1 MVIFIYMSGKRKL
14 IRNAPLEAGDS
25 VLCVRMSDEYSP
37 IPTGMKGKV
46 KSVATVYGDKQYYV
60 DWKNGERMALIEQ
73 WHCPSCNRTYKTTDK
88 YCDWEECP
96 EFIDN
101 ETHEKLRWVDEWM
114 KVIEPTEEPNDVSE
128 SFKDF
133 KTKKQ
138 MINETKNMPKEFV
151 RLSKMYEIWKIYD
164 FLNKLRDSGVVNM
177 VASYPYLYLGKER
190 IEHEH
195 KYTYKNEDEFNEV
208 LNMAEDIR
216 NVMIRGAFKHLDSKR
231 KGKTED
237 EDEDDDRYLQSVEG
251 QMRIDAKDI
260 LYLWTK
266 LKGGTKQMK

>member
-14 IRNAPLEAGDS
+14 IRNAPLEPGDS

-60 DWKNGERMALIEQ
+60 DWKNGSKLALIEQ
-73 WHCPSCNRTYKTTDK
+73 KLCPSCDKTYRPSDEVCEWDK
-88 YCDWEECP
+88 CP
-96 EFIDN
+96 YYT
-101 ETHEKLRWVDEWM
+101 ETGDKKKLVWVDEWM
-114 KVIEPTEEPNDVSE
+114 KVIEPTEDVSE
-128 SFKDF
+128 SFNFF

-164 FLNKLRDSGVVNM
+164 FLEKLRQSGVVNM
-177 VASYPYLYLGKER
+177 FASYPYLYLGKER

-195 KYTYKNEDEFNEV
+195 KYTNKNDEEFKEV
-208 LNMAEDIR
+208 LDMADDIR
-216 NVMIRGAFKHLDSKR
+216 NVMIRGAFKHVDSKR
-231 KGKTED
+231 KGNTED
-237 EDEDDDRYLQSVEG
+237 GDEDNNRYLRSIEN
-251 QMRIDAKDI
+251 QMRKDAQDI

-266 LKGGTKQMK
+266 LKGGTRQMK